1 MTAKRQT
8 PKITIDFW
16 EDGANS
22 GAASENIAATT
33 NSDKLCV
40 NTLKLKFKKPK
51 RKASYGSMLWD
62 AVMSDKPDDVQRIIT
77 EEGIKINEINKSGV
91 PLIHE
96 AAFEGRI
103 ECVKA
108 LLDCGATV
116 NTLDAEDWTALH
128 AAVLGG
134 HIELVRFLIQ
144 KGADLYAETNEK
156 YIPFHI
162 AIEKGDEDM
171 IALLVEKMSQLSVYG
186 GKDRVSTN
194 APYTG
199 DVSK

>member
-8 PKITIDFW
+8 PKIKIDLW
-16 EDGANS
+16 EDGTNS
-22 GAASENIAATT
+22 GDGAKKITAATG
-33 NSDKLCV
+33 DKMFV
-40 NTLKLKFKKPK
+40 NKLKLKYKKPQ
-51 RKASYGSMLWD
+51 RKTSYGSRLWE

-77 EEGIKINEINKSGV
+77 EEGIKINEMNKSGV

-108 LLDCGATV
+108 LLYCGATV

-134 HIELVRFLIQ
+134 HVELVRFLIQ
-144 KGADLYAETNEK
+144 KGANLYAETNEK

-171 IALLVEKMSQLSVYG
+171 VALLVEKMSQLSVYS
-186 GKDRVSTN
+186 GKE
-194 APYTG
+194 
-199 DVSK
+199 